1 MYLAREDSFLLLEQV
16 KKYAKGKVLDLGTGS
31 GIQAL
36 GAAERKEVES
46 VLAVD
51 VDKKAVAGLK
61 KTIHHPK
68 ITINPSD
75 LFSNVHQKFDT
86 IIFNSPYLPR
96 TKEDKCIEDPALFG
110 GKEGWE
116 IIERFFSQV
125 SKHLNE
131 DGIILMVFS
140 SFTGKE
146 KVNQIISEHGF
157 SFKELSHQHIFFEDL
172 FVYKIK
178 RKNYKKL

>member
-16 KKYAKGKVLDLGTGS
+16 KKHARGKVLDMGTGS
-31 GIQAL
+31 AIQAL
-36 GAAERKEVES
+36 GAADKKIVDS
-46 VLAVD
+46 VIAVD
-51 VDKKAVAGLK
+51 VDKKVVSELNK
-61 KTIHHPK
+61 IIKNPK
-68 ITINPSD
+68 VIINHSD
-75 LFSNVHQKFDT
+75 LFSNVHKKFDT
-86 IIFNSPYLPR
+86 IIFNPPYLPR
-96 TKEDKCIEDPALFG
+96 TEEDREIADHALFG

-116 IIERFFSQV
+116 IIERFFSQA

-157 SFKELSHQHIFFEDL
+157 SFKELSQQHIFFEDL
-172 FVYKIK
+172 YTYIAQ
-178 RKNYKKL
+178 RK